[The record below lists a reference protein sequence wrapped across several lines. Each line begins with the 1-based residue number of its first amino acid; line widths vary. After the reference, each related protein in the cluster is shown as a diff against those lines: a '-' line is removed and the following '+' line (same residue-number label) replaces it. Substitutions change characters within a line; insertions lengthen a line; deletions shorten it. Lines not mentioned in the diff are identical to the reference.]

1 MLGLPRCSTRTA
13 TPFPDT
19 TLFRA
24 ETGAAETPRGRD
36 VAGSTQ
42 GDSAGGERG
51 GRNSRARAE
60 LRSAGHEARSDRRAE
75 DCEPEQGEACEHQG
89 HSLLDHHL
97 LVAECGRKL
106 GEIVGSDADDDGE
119 HHDLDA
125 RAYDVAEHALCE
137 EGRAVRSEE
146 AHV

>member
-24 ETGAAETPRGRD
+24 ETGAAETPRCRD
-36 VAGSTQ
+36 CAGSTH
-42 GDSAGGERG
+42 GDYAGGERG

-75 DCEPEQGEACEHQG
+75 DCEPEQGEACEHQDRKSVVSG
-89 HSLLDHHL
+89 KSVSVRVDLG
-97 LVAECGRKL
+97 GRRNIKTTRTRRN
-106 GEIVGSDADDDGE
+106 SKQKQQ
-119 HHDLDA
+119 
-125 RAYDVAEHALCE
+125 
-137 EGRAVRSEE
+137 
-146 AHV
+146 